1 MEWEK
6 RTLIVSDIITLYHEI
21 AKTGGFM
28 DNKDLIGD
36 SGLRIAIC
44 DDDKSDREKVNA
56 LLQEYLEGKSIKAQ
70 VKIFDHPDTL
80 IEECEHYRPHI
91 YVLDIVMPMVTG
103 IQAARELRWNQ
114 PDAQIIFATS
124 ESSYALESFDVNP
137 INYILK
143 PIEKEKFFSTL
154 DLAISRVEFEGD
166 KTVCI
171 KIKGGIQTLRL
182 DEILYIDYRNHVV
195 SYHMDRGEVISTP
208 TLRIGFAEYL
218 AENHPGKDFI
228 RCHESIAV
236 SIAAIDK
243 LTKTDITLRGGEQI
257 PVTKSR
263 YSDVCDRYMD
273 YRL

>member
-1 MEWEK
+1 ME
-6 RTLIVSDIITLYHEI
+6 Y
-21 AKTGGFM
+21 
-28 DNKDLIGD
+28 KDMIED

-44 DDDKSDREKVNA
+44 DDDKTDRDKVNA
-56 LLQEYLEGKSIKAQ
+56 LVQEYLKEKNVRAK
-70 VKIFDHPDTL
+70 VRVFDHPDTL
-80 IEECEHYRPHI
+80 IEECQHFRPHI

-143 PIEKEKFFSTL
+143 PIDKEKLFSTL
-154 DLAISRVEFEGD
+154 DLAISRVDISNE
-166 KTVCI
+166 KSISI
-171 KIKGGIQTLRL
+171 KIKGGMQTLHL
-182 DEILYIDYRNHVV
+182 DEILYIEYRNHVV
-195 SYHMDRGEVISTP
+195 SYHMDDGEIISTP

-218 AENHPGKDFI
+218 NENHKEKEFV

-236 SIAAIDK
+236 NIAAIDK

-263 YSDVCDRYMD
+263 YSEVMDSYMD
-273 YRL
+273 YRFV

>member
-1 MEWEK
+1 ME
-6 RTLIVSDIITLYHEI
+6 
-21 AKTGGFM
+21 
-28 DNKDLIGD
+28 NKDFIEG
-36 SGLRIAIC
+36 SELRIAIC
-44 DDDKSDREKVNA
+44 DDDKSDREKVHV
-56 LLQEYLEGKSIKAQ
+56 LLQDYLKKNSIKAQ
-70 VKIFDHPDTL
+70 VRIFDHPDAL

-91 YVLDIVMPMVTG
+91 YILDIVMPMVTG

-154 DLAISRVEFEGD
+154 DMAISRVDIESD
-166 KTVCI
+166 KSVCI
-171 KIKGGIQTLRL
+171 KIKGGMQTLHL
-182 DEILYIDYRNHVV
+182 SDILYIEYRNHVV
-195 SYHMDRGEVISTP
+195 SYHMDNGEIISTP

-218 AENHPGKDFI
+218 SENHSGKDFV

-236 SIAAIDK
+236 NIAAIDK
-243 LTKTDITLRGGEQI
+243 LTKIDITLRGGEQI

-263 YSDVCDRYMD
+263 YSEVMDSYMD
-273 YRL
+273 YRF